1 MGAASHNA
9 QRPQSQQGGWHLHGS
24 LSTKLPLL
32 HTCTADDVL
41 RTALKDN
48 NEKTRL
54 RSENGVLGCH
64 TRPDRK
70 KKDVQGYDDI

>member
-1 MGAASHNA
+1 MTSITT
-9 QRPQSQQGGWHLHGS
+9 GWVAFTRKLEHEIAYTTHLQ
-24 LSTKLPLL
+24 
-32 HTCTADDVL
+32 ADDVL
-41 RTALKDN
+41 RTALKNN

-64 TRPDRK
+64 KRPHKK